1 MGVFDEMLD
10 MEVRE
15 RFLAYKDE
23 SISCKPEEV
32 DALRS
37 YLLSDQCTVGIL
49 RLKAGDYYFAPP
61 MQFARRKSH
70 SGKKRLVYSLK
81 KEDLMLTQLMTFA
94 LRKYDSAFAKNLY
107 SFRSGRRVADLIMR
121 LKSTPGLKNKYIL
134 KTDVK
139 SYGDSIDGALL
150 LEQLE
155 ALFVGD
161 PEILAF
167 FRWLLTWRTYRHPS
181 GGIFHDGPAV
191 MSGMPL
197 TSFFENLYLSEM
209 DWHFQKKHVLYGRY
223 ADDIVLY
230 ANTEEQIEEY
240 KCYIME
246 VMARKK
252 LSLHEEKSMILPPG
266 STVEVLGMKLTGRAV
281 DIADSSVDKIRWK
294 LRLRASQIMRRKK
307 RGELDDEEA
316 MRRMIF
322 YARRL
327 FFGGVANRHELNWCR
342 WILPLLSKTD
352 GLKKIDAAVQFNIRY
367 VGSGK
372 KSDARYRV
380 RFEKMHELGYRS
392 LVNVYYRRFETDW
405 STLF

>member
-1 MGVFDEMLD
+1 MGVFEEMLD
-10 MEVRE
+10 LKVRE
-15 RFLAYKDE
+15 RFLAYKNE
-23 SISCKPEEV
+23 SISCKPE
-32 DALRS
+32 DAAAMRN
-37 YLLSDQCTVGIL
+37 YLLSDQCTADIL
-49 RLKAGDYYFAPP
+49 RLKAGDYYFDPP
-61 MQFARRKSH
+61 MQFARRKSR

-81 KEDLMLTQLMTFA
+81 KENLMLTQLMTFT
-94 LRKYDSAFAKNLY
+94 LRKYDSVFAKNLY

-121 LKSTPGLKNKYIL
+121 LKSVPGLKNKYIL
-134 KTDVK
+134 KTDVR
-139 SYGDSIDGALL
+139 SYGDSIDGELL
-150 LEQLE
+150 LGQLE
-155 ALFVGD
+155 ALFADD
-161 PEILAF
+161 PATMAF
-167 FRWLLTWRTYRHPS
+167 FRWLLNWRTYRHPS

-191 MSGMPL
+191 MSGVPL

-209 DWHFQKKHVLYGRY
+209 DWYFQKKHVLYGRY

-230 ANTEEQIEEY
+230 ANTEEQVEEY
-240 KCYIME
+240 KRYIME
-246 VMARKK
+246 EMVRKK

-281 DIADSSVDKIRWK
+281 DIADSSVEKIKWK
-294 LRLRASQIMRRKK
+294 LRLRADRIMRRKK

-342 WILPLLSKTD
+342 WVLPLLSKTD
-352 GLKKIDAAVQFNIRY
+352 GLRKIDAAVQFNIRY

>member
-1 MGVFDEMLD
+1 MGVFEEMLD

-15 RFLAYKDE
+15 KFLAYKDD
-23 SISCKPEEV
+23 SISCTPEEV

-37 YLLSDQCTVGIL
+37 YLLSDQCTADIL
-49 RLKAGDYYFAPP
+49 RLKAGDYYFDPP
-61 MQFARRKSH
+61 MQFARRKSR
-70 SGKKRLVYSLK
+70 SNKKRLVYSLK
-81 KEDLMLTQLMTFA
+81 KENLMLTQLMAFA
-94 LRKYDSAFAKNLY
+94 LRKFDDIFSKNLY

-121 LKSTPGLKNKYIL
+121 LKSTRGLKNKYIL

-139 SYGDSIDGALL
+139 SYGDSIDGDLL
-150 LEQLE
+150 LEQLSS
-155 ALFVGD
+155 LFAND
-161 PEILAF
+161 PAIMAF
-167 FRWLLTWRTYRHPS
+167 FRWLINWHTYRHPS

-191 MSGMPL
+191 MSGVPL

-209 DWHFQKKHVLYGRY
+209 DWYFQKKHVLYGRY

-230 ANTEEQIEEY
+230 ANTEEQIEKY
-240 KCYIME
+240 KDYIME
-246 VMARKK
+246 EMTRRK

-281 DIADSSVDKIRWK
+281 DIADSSVDKIKWK
-294 LRLRASQIMRRKK
+294 LRLRANQIMRRKK

-316 MRRMIF
+316 MRRMIL

-342 WILPLLSKTD
+342 WVLPLLSKTD
-352 GLKKIDAAVQFNIRY
+352 GLRKIDAAVQFNIRY

-380 RFEKMHELGYRS
+380 RFEKMHKLGYRS